1 MIAGKSFY
9 DKLPL
14 WTQTLAVNLVSADNF
29 RGKYGPIFH
38 RALSRLAD
46 NERKSKDQLLEEQN
60 HQLHSIL
67 KYAHTHVPYYRRL
80 GLSPDNFQEWPILDK
95 QLVASR
101 PDDFVSDEFRHEE
114 LMTLKTSGTTGTPLQ
129 VRVSKIYHQM
139 EMAFRWRHRAWGGV
153 PYLSRAAYVSG
164 HAVVP
169 AAQLRGPFWRVGHV
183 EKRLLCSACHLSPG
197 NLPGYIDALRRYAA
211 DFVHGY
217 PSSLYVLA
225 QFMLE
230 HDVHEVRPRAVFTAS
245 ETLLDF
251 QRATIQ
257 KAFGAKVFN
266 WYGNTEM
273 ACNIVECEASS
284 LHYRT
289 DYGLL
294 EILEDGAMVCTGL
307 NNCAMPLI
315 RYRVGDVA
323 VKREG
328 LCACGRAFPLVE
340 RVEGRIED
348 YVVTPE
354 GRRIGRLD
362 QVFKD
367 TQHIREAQLV
377 QKQVDELIIRI
388 VKIEGFSSEDER
400 VILAEARRLLGDSIQ
415 IRFDYVNHIPRTSGG
430 KFRFIASSLSQTTAH
445 DSLCDP
451 ASSYSSRR

>member
-1 MIAGKSFY
+1 MIPGKSFY

-14 WTQTLAVNLVSADNF
+14 WTQTLAINLVSAGNF
-29 RGKYGPIFH
+29 RSKYGHVFH
-38 RALSRLAD
+38 RDLNRLAD
-46 NERKSKDQLLEEQN
+46 NERKSKDQLLEEQDC
-60 HQLHSIL
+60 QLHSIL
-67 KYAHTHVPYYRRL
+67 EYAYTHVPYYRRL
-80 GLSPDNFQEWPILDK
+80 GCSPENFHEWPILAK
-95 QLVASR
+95 QVVASR
-101 PDDFVSDEFRHEE
+101 PDDFVSDEFRHKE

-129 VRVSKIYHQM
+129 VRVSKTYHQM
-139 EMAFRWRHRAWGGV
+139 EMAFRWRHRTWGGV
-153 PYLSRAAYVSG
+153 PFLSRAAYVSG
-164 HAVVP
+164 HAVAP
-169 AAQLRGPFWRVGHV
+169 ASQSRGPFWRVDHV
-183 EKRLLCSACHLSPG
+183 EKRLLCSSYHLSPS
-197 NLPGYIDALRRYAA
+197 NLPGYIDALSRYAP

-225 QFMLE
+225 QYMLE

-251 QRATIQ
+251 QRAAIQ

-273 ACNIVECEASS
+273 ACNIVECEAGS

-294 EILEDGAMVCTGL
+294 EILDDGAMVCTGL
-307 NNCAMPLI
+307 NNRAMPLI

-362 QVFKD
+362 HLFKD
-367 TQHIREAQLV
+367 AHHIREAQLV

-400 VILAEARRLLGDSIQ
+400 VILAEARQRLGDSIR
-415 IRFDYVNHIPRTSGG
+415 IRFDYVNDIPRASGG
-430 KFRFIASSLSQTTAH
+430 KFRFIASSLSQPTT
-445 DSLCDP
+445 
-451 ASSYSSRR
+451 R